1 MNKNLSVV
9 LNIVLIIAVA
19 ILYYL
24 HFTGSRN
31 NEDSVNAGTDSLA
44 ASKPVV
50 LAPKDIKAS
59 RSVFVNLDVLNEK
72 YEFIK
77 DLSASAQAEQ
87 RTLETK
93 YQTKGQKLQEDYAAF
108 QQKAQAGLLSDNQIN
123 AEQEAFA
130 KRKEELDQLEMQS
143 QNLMDKIQQRNE
155 EANINLREYIKEY
168 NKSSNYNYVFA
179 YSNSPLS
186 QVLLA
191 DDSLDITSEILE
203 GLNNQYKN
211 SKTESKKK

>member
-24 HFTGSRN
+24 HFTGSHNSR
-31 NEDSVNAGTDSLA
+31 DSVSAGNDSLA
-44 ASKPVV
+44 VSKPVV

-87 RTLETK
+87 RALETK

-155 EANINLREYIKEY
+155 EANVNLREYIKEY

-211 SKTESKKK
+211 SKTEGKKK

>member
-1 MNKNLSVV
+1 MNKNLSVGLNVV
-9 LNIVLIIAVA
+9 LFVAVA

-24 HFTGSRN
+24 HFTQCN
-31 NEDSVNAGTDSLA
+31 NNCNVESAGPDSLM

-50 LAPKDIKAS
+50 MAPKDIKAS
-59 RSVFVNLDVLNEK
+59 KSVFVNLDVLNEK

-77 DLSASAQAEQ
+77 DLSSSAQSEQ
-87 RTLETK
+87 RSLEAK
-93 YQTKGQKLQEDYAAF
+93 YQAKGQKLQEDYTAF
-108 QQKAQAGLLSDNQIN
+108 QQKAQQGLLSENQIA
-123 AEQEAFA
+123 AEQETFA

-155 EANINLREYIKEY
+155 EANANLREYIKEY

-211 SKTESKKK
+211 TKAEKKK